1 MAINYTNAFI
11 LASEDCPAKSGK
23 EPLREGT
30 VAQLQYALLKE
41 KPYKLNSEDILFE
54 VFAKRH
60 AVPRNERGQA
70 RKAFFANPQ
79 ACLCTSPLVKTYGW
93 GLHHDAQSRVAAYA
107 VDSPEYR
114 AFAKRKDLQIVRG
127 MRNSRKAKSGA

>member
-11 LASEDCPAKSGK
+11 LASEDCPAKTGT
-23 EPLREGT
+23 EPTREGT
-30 VAQLQYALLKE
+30 VAQLQYALIKE
-41 KPYKLNSEDILFE
+41 KPYKLDSEDILFE

-60 AVPRNERGQA
+60 DVPRSERAQA
-70 RKAFFANPQ
+70 RKAFFAKPQ
-79 ACLCTSPLVKTYGW
+79 ACLSTSPLVKTYGW

-107 VDSPEYR
+107 VDSAEYR

-127 MRNSRKAKSGA
+127 MRNSRKTKS

>member
-1 MAINYTNAFI
+1 M
-11 LASEDCPAKSGK
+11 
-23 EPLREGT
+23 
-30 VAQLQYALLKE
+30 
-41 KPYKLNSEDILFE
+41 
-54 VFAKRH
+54 
-60 AVPRNERGQA
+60 QA
-70 RKAFFANPQ
+70 RTVVSFVVGALATMTLAGSAFFANPQ